1 MRMTNHLLFT
11 VIICCFLAVANV
23 YGQDKTISLG
33 QVIDSA
39 LKHSPVSAQRMELNE
54 LSALSDKQLKVIL
67 YPSIQAGAQASIQS
81 DVTSLPISFPGIS
94 IPEMKKDWYKVN
106 VDLTQVVYDGGQVK
120 QARLVEEANKQ
131 TRLLEIEQQENNLR
145 EMISKLYFRAVL
157 LRQQQ
162 KVYASAIR
170 SLEASAEELKIAVK
184 EGVVLASAMQSLQAE
199 ILRTKQQMIEAKG
212 SLTSTLTMLEGFTK
226 MKISVTDSL
235 LLPRLTDQNIAML
248 QQKADWQIIEKQIEK
263 IKIQQQ
269 LSVAKRRPSVQAFAQ
284 AGYGRPGY
292 NMLDDNFDDYYM
304 AGLRINYKLW
314 DWKTSRREQQMLK
327 LNGNI
332 LKKSR
337 EAFEISQGAAFNAKE
352 AEIAHIL
359 QLIETDHEIVRLQ
372 EEIIATQKVNLL
384 QGTITSSAYTQEVEK
399 LTRARIGLET
409 NAIRLINSKAELM
422 YITGKYAIY
431 E

>member
-39 LKHSPVSAQRMELNE
+39 LKHSPISSQRMEINE
-54 LSALSDKQLKVIL
+54 LSELSDKQLKVIL
-67 YPSIQAGAQASIQS
+67 YPTIQAGAQASIQS

-106 VDLTQVVYDGGQVK
+106 IDLTQLVYDGGQVK
-120 QARLVEEANKQ
+120 QARLVEQTNKQ

-145 EMISKLYFRAVL
+145 EMISKLFFRAVL

-170 SLEASAEELKIAVK
+170 SLEASAEELKISVK
-184 EGVVLASAMQSLQAE
+184 EGIVLASAMQSLQAE
-199 ILRTKQQMIEAKG
+199 IMRTKQQMIEAKG
-212 SLTSTLTMLEGFTK
+212 SLLSTFTMLEGFTK
-226 MKISVTDSL
+226 MNISVNDSL
-235 LLPRLTDQNIAML
+235 LLPGINDQNLALL

-263 IKIQQQ
+263 VKIQQQ

-284 AGYGRPGY
+284 AGYGRPGF
-292 NMLDDNFDDYYM
+292 NMLDDSFDDYYM
-304 AGLRINYKLW
+304 AGLRINYKIW
-314 DWKTSRREQQMLK
+314 DWKTMHREQQMLK
-327 LNGNI
+327 LNGDI

-337 EAFEISQGAAFNAKE
+337 EAFEISQGAAFHAKE
-352 AEIAHIL
+352 AEIAYIL

-372 EEIIATQKVNLL
+372 EEIIATQKANLL